1 MNTVSGEKGK
11 RRLKG
16 RKDRVGRE
24 WKVRVKGGLKGEKKE
39 ERGRGREG
47 EKRVK
52 RGEGR
57 KRKRKRANEC

>member
-1 MNTVSGEKGK
+1 MK
-11 RRLKG
+11 R
-16 RKDRVGRE
+16 
-24 WKVRVKGGLKGEKKE
+24 GGLKGEKKE

-52 RGEGR
+52 RVEGR